1 MRNSITMKKK
11 PALCLVAAEKDDG
24 RYHGFSVTLDFV
36 FPDSALTVDD
46 MKARLLAA
54 MATTRLPTGKVT
66 IQECKPNP
74 LSGLVT

>member
-1 MRNSITMKKK
+1 MRSSIVKKK

-24 RYHGFSVTLDFV
+24 QYHGFAVQLDFV
-36 FPDSALTVDD
+36 FPNAALTIED

-54 MATTRLPTGKVT
+54 MASSRLPTGTVT